1 MPSKHSINKSSTSL
15 KDAKNSR
22 ADWLQSLVKG
32 DKVWVCSSF
41 VSEFEEL
48 ADVDYSFQQET
59 FGGLCG
65 EGFGK
70 NKAWVECEYDGGR
83 LVSTKDLYPTK
94 KAAQIANAP
103 KIIAAIKK
111 KRRKLFDELSKWA
124 ILQKKYESMLPNTDP
139 IIEKASLPKLPK
151 TWGTVDGQKF

>member
-1 MPSKHSINKSSTSL
+1 
-15 KDAKNSR
+15 
-22 ADWLQSLVKG
+22 LVKG

-94 KAAQIANAP
+94 KASPPLRKNAENC
-103 KIIAAIKK
+103 
-111 KRRKLFDELSKWA
+111 LTNSQNGLN
-124 ILQKKYESMLPNTDP
+124 YNTNTNP
-139 IIEKASLPKLPK
+139 CFRIPTQS
-151 TWGTVDGQKF
+151 

>member
-1 MPSKHSINKSSTSL
+1 MTYPKS
-15 KDAKNSR
+15 AKNSR
-22 ADWLQSLVKG
+22 AAWLKSLTKG
-32 DKVWVCSSF
+32 DKVWVCSPFISD
-41 VSEFEEL
+41 FEEL
-48 ADVDYSFQQET
+48 ANVDYSFQQET

-83 LVSTKDLYPTK
+83 FVSTKGLYPTK